1 MIGDPKQKNE
11 YMDKLILSAGKS
23 EKTSRFSEFKSV
35 LNIEN
40 IFQLTGIGLL
50 VLLGLAVV
58 TASIL
63 GAIQPLWVSTF
74 FSILGSAATMT
85 GFYLAYQIFTR
96 NNFFDSLINK
106 AIRRVI
112 QSQN

>member
-1 MIGDPKQKNE
+1 MIGDPKQKKE
-11 YMDKLILSAGKS
+11 YMDRLIMSAGKD
-23 EKTSRFSEFKSV
+23 EKSFRFSEFRSV

-50 VLLGLAVV
+50 IVLGLGVV

-74 FSILGSAATMT
+74 FSVLGSAATMT
-85 GFYLAYQIFTR
+85 GLYLAYQLFTR
-96 NNFFDSLINK
+96 DNFFDSLINK

>member
-1 MIGDPKQKNE
+1 M
-11 YMDKLILSAGKS
+11 SAGKD
-23 EKTSRFSEFKSV
+23 EKSLRFSEFRSV

-50 VLLGLAVV
+50 IVLGLGVV

-74 FSILGSAATMT
+74 FSVLGSAATMT
-85 GFYLAYQIFTR
+85 GLYLAYQLFTR
-96 NNFFDSLINK
+96 DNFFDSLINK